1 MFSILIK
8 VILLA
13 GVKVCQKSMKLTL
26 KTDVFYFIE
35 AVNLNKN
42 DLHERKYSV
51 FLILIKI

>member
-26 KTDVFYFIE
+26 KMDVFYFIE